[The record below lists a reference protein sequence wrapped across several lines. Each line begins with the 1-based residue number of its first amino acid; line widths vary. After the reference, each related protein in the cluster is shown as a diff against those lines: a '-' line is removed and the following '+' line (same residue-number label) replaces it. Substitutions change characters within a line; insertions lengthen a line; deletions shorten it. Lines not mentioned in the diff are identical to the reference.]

1 MMCGSSDFQS
11 PGSKIGAWL
20 LAARP
25 KTLWAA
31 AAPVLVGTALAYEAG
46 VAHGPSALFAL
57 LGALFIQ
64 VGTNFSNDYLDFVQG
79 ADAETRKGPMRV
91 TQAGLI
97 PVKTMRRATVAAFA
111 LAFFSGLYLIYRGG
125 WPVLAIGVVSIVA
138 GVLYTAGRYS
148 LAYLG
153 LGDVA
158 VLVFFGPVAVGGTYY
173 VQALAVAPSA
183 FPLVLLAGLAPG
195 LLATA
200 ILLVNNVRDVEED
213 RAASKKTVVVRFGRG
228 VGVALY
234 GGCFAGAA
242 LVPVA
247 LVLLTGRHPWVLAA
261 SLILPLAVPL
271 VRRLR
276 ARQEPNVL
284 NALLART
291 AQVLL
296 AYSIAFSV
304 GWNV

>member
-1 MMCGSSDFQS
+1 MTPDSSNVQS
-11 PGSKIGAWL
+11 STSQIGAWL

-46 VAHGPSALFAL
+46 AAHAPSAFFAL
-57 LGALFIQ
+57 LGALLIQ

-79 ADAETRKGPMRV
+79 ADADTRKGPTRV

-97 PVKTMRRATVAAFA
+97 SVRDVRRATIFTFA
-111 LAFFSGLYLIYRGG
+111 LAFLSGLYLIYRGG
-125 WPVLAIGVVSIVA
+125 WPVLAIGVVSIMA
-138 GVLYTAGRYS
+138 GMLYTAGRYS

-158 VLVFFGPVAVGGTYY
+158 VLLFFGPVAVGGTYY
-173 VQALAVAPSA
+173 VQALTAAPPA
-183 FPLVLLAGLAPG
+183 LPLVLLAGLAPG

-213 RAASKKTVVVRFGRG
+213 CAASKKTVVVRFGRG

-234 GGCFAGAA
+234 AACFAGAA

-247 LVLLTGRHPWVLAA
+247 LFLLTGRHPWVLAA
-261 SLILPLAVPL
+261 SLILLLAVPL
-271 VRRLR
+271 IRQLR
-276 ARQEPNVL
+276 ARREPDVL
-284 NALLART
+284 NPLLART

-296 AYSIAFSV
+296 AYSIVFSV